1 MHLGQVRLQFSWPP
15 LFFARIAYIDR
26 QFAERSYLEAPLN
39 SHRAHS
45 RFVPRRPCP
54 SCFPPPATPRSCTR
68 GADESTD
75 PEPPNNTSANGGCC
89 QSWSYGVGNNLVIQ
103 YVGAI
108 RHSLTIRDCA
118 SQCSQV
124 Y

>member
-39 SHRAHS
+39 PHRAHS

-54 SCFPPPATPRSCTR
+54 SCVPPPATPAHAQGALTR
-68 GADESTD
+68 AQI
-75 PEPPNNTSANGGCC
+75 
-89 QSWSYGVGNNLVIQ
+89 QSHPITLAPM
-103 YVGAI
+103 VGAVNLG
-108 RHSLTIRDCA
+108 LTELATISSYNISELCDIL
-118 SQCSQV
+118 
-124 Y
+124 